1 MGTRLT
7 ALAVG
12 TVLLAAG
19 PASANEPAQASSR
32 LCANTYGGDVISAT
46 NNLRCAKARAIVRA
60 WAVRYRRDG
69 RVNRTVLGYRCRD
82 RSSSVEGL
90 TLKCRR
96 GRKVVRFYANV
107 PA

>member
-1 MGTRLT
+1 
-7 ALAVG
+7 VG
-12 TVLLAAG
+12 TLLLTAG
-19 PASANEPAQASSR
+19 PAAADEAAQISSR

-46 NNLRCAKARAIVRA
+46 NSLRCAKARSIVRT

-69 RVNRTVLGYRCRD
+69 RVDRTVLGYRCRD

-90 TLKCRR
+90 TVKCRR

-107 PA
+107 PQ